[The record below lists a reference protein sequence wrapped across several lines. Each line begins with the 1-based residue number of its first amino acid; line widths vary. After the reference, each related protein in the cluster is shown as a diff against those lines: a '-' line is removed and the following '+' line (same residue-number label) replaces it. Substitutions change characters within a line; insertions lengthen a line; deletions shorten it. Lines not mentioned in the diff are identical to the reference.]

1 MTNTVIESAIL
12 EIIQREFPLH
22 PRPYSV
28 LAGIVKTGEN
38 VVMETVSGLKKRG
51 IIRNISGIFNASS
64 LGYDSALAAFAVPA
78 ERIVTAA
85 EAINSHPG
93 VSHNYLRNNR
103 YNLWFTI
110 AADAQ
115 HAIEGDVEILGNF
128 SGALDILI
136 LKTRH
141 LVKIGVILDI
151 DDSRHEDEAASPVKT
166 ASFRPFTEKDKS
178 VIVVLQRDLPVE
190 KAPFNTLIT
199 GSGVK
204 LTEDEI
210 VESAIKLMEEGVMR
224 RYSAVLRHANIGYNS
239 NAMTVWKPAGD
250 PMDPEML
257 SHFAV
262 ERSISHLYVRDA
274 VKGRWDYPVFAMIH
288 SRSEKNLRDVVERL
302 ASASGIKE
310 YMVLE
315 SLREFKKEKII
326 YFSPEI
332 SDWKRK
338 HLND

>member
-1 MTNTVIESAIL
+1 MTITMIESTIL
-12 EIIQREFPLH
+12 EIIQREFPLD

-28 LAGIVKTGEN
+28 LAEMTNTSEKA
-38 VVMETVSGLKKRG
+38 VMETVSGLKQSG

-78 ERIVTAA
+78 EKIFSAA

-110 AADAQ
+110 AGDAERG
-115 HAIEGDVEILGNF
+115 IVGDVEILGNL

-151 DDSRHEDEAASPVKT
+151 DDSPHKEDPSVQAMIASC
-166 ASFRPFTEKDKS
+166 RPFTEQEKS
-178 VIVVLQRDLPVE
+178 VIAVLQRDLPVE
-190 KAPFNTLIT
+190 KAPFAALIS
-199 GSGVK
+199 GSGIK
-204 LTEDEI
+204 LSEDEI
-210 VESAIKLMEEGVMR
+210 VKKGIKLKEEGVMR
-224 RYSAVLRHANIGYNS
+224 RYSAVLRHAKIGYNS
-239 NAMTVWKPAGD
+239 NAMTVWNPQGD
-250 PMDPEML
+250 PMDPEIL

-262 ERSISHLYVRDA
+262 EKSISHLYVRDA
-274 VKGRWDYPVFAMIH
+274 VRGRWDYPIFAMIH
-288 SRSEKNLRDVVERL
+288 SRSEKNLMDIVEKL
-302 ASASGIKE
+302 ALESGIKE

-332 SDWKRK
+332 SEWKWK
-338 HLND
+338 HSND